1 MSTHVVI
8 MAGGIGSRF
17 WPMSVPEYPKQFIDV
32 LGLGR
37 TLLQMTVDRLLPL
50 CQIENIWVVTS
61 EKYISIVR
69 EQIPGLPTDNILAEP
84 EARNTAPCIAY
95 ASRKIAK
102 RDGDARII
110 VTPSDALVMKA
121 DVYRQVLKEALDFTD
136 AHDAIV
142 TIGITPSRPETGYGY
157 IQSSGLTIAGNVEKV
172 AAFKEK
178 PDAATAKYYLEN
190 GSYYWNAGIFV
201 WKGSTI
207 EQSLRKYAPQIAGV
221 MDQIEPSLYTADEQ
235 ATLRKLFLTCDK
247 ISIDYAVMEKA
258 DNIHVVAADLGWS
271 DLGTWGSLLQ
281 NDSRDEQGNA
291 VIGNNTNL
299 YNCEGCVVHVDEMKK
314 VIVEGLKDCIVAVKD
329 GRLLI
334 CRLSQEQNIKE
345 YSSK

>member
-50 CQIENIWVVTS
+50 CPIENIWIVTS
-61 EKYISIVR
+61 EKYISIVHD
-69 EQIPGLPTDNILAEP
+69 QLPEMPAENILAEP

-95 ASRKIAK
+95 ASRKISK
-102 RDGDARII
+102 RDADARIV
-110 VTPSDALVMKA
+110 VTPSDALVLKT
-121 DVYRQVLKEALDFTD
+121 DEYRRVLKEALEFTYN
-136 AHDAIV
+136 HDAIV
-142 TIGITPSRPETGYGY
+142 TIGIKPSRPETGYGY
-157 IQSSGLTIAGNVEKV
+157 IQSTGEKVSGDIERV

-178 PDAATAKYYLEN
+178 PSLETAQYYIES

-201 WKGSTI
+201 WSVATI
-207 EQSLRKYAPQIAGV
+207 ERSLRMFAPQIAGV
-221 MDQIEPSLYTADEQ
+221 MDRIEPSLYTADEQ
-235 ATLRKLFLTCDK
+235 ATLRQLFPTCDK

-258 DNIHVVAADLGWS
+258 DNIHVIAADLGWS

-281 NDSRDEQGNA
+281 NAAHDVQGNA
-291 VIGNNTNL
+291 VIGTNIDL
-299 YNCEGCVVHVDEMKK
+299 HNCEGCVVHVSDMDR

-334 CRLSQEQNIKE
+334 CRLSQEQHIKE
-345 YSSK
+345 YSA